1 MFLSKALIL
10 GASLYSCAL
19 AQTKIAF
26 THVPAV
32 VVAGESYNI
41 TWGGGDG
48 TSVTITL
55 REGDPN
61 ELKTIDTLA
70 DSVSDNFFLWTVSKD
85 LKTASDYALQ
95 ITQGQNDINY
105 SGQFSLTGGTGSST
119 ISASG
124 TTTATAS
131 HNSTAGITSTST
143 TGTASLGTGSAIPR
157 NTTFSSATMS
167 RTTTSLPSTITE
179 TSSESA
185 TFGDVTSTSA
195 APTPTAAAT
204 TSAPNSNSARV
215 AQLGSSAALVMGIF
229 AAVLCLS

>member
-26 THVPAV
+26 TQVPAV

-41 TWGGGDG
+41 TWGRGDG

-61 ELKTIDTLA
+61 DLKTIGTLA
-70 DSVSDNFFLWTVSKD
+70 DSVSGDFFLWTVSKD

-105 SGQFSLTGGTGSST
+105 SGLFSLTGGTGSST
-119 ISASG
+119 ISASA
-124 TTTATAS
+124 TTSATAS
-131 HNSTAGITSTST
+131 HNSTAGTTSMST
-143 TGTASLGTGSAIPR
+143 TGIASLGTGSAIPR
-157 NTTFSSATMS
+157 NTTFSSATIS

-179 TSSESA
+179 TSSGSA
-185 TFGDVTSTSA
+185 TFGDATSISTAS
-195 APTPTAAAT
+195 TAAAT
-204 TSAPNSNSARV
+204 TGAPNSNSAGV

-229 AAVLCLS
+229 AAVMCLR